1 MPIVYL
7 ASLMAAQ
14 RSARANLHLGVSL
27 AFIAGALNAGGLLA
41 VGQYT
46 SHMTGMVSG
55 AADHIALGDW
65 ALAATAGAT
74 IFAFTAGAATT
85 ALMVNFA
92 RRRGARHPYAP
103 TLLVEA
109 VLLLVFGL
117 AGARMEGDSVATAP
131 AIAVLLCY
139 AMGLQNA
146 LVSKISNAEIR
157 TTHVTGLVTDIGI
170 ELGKLVYWNGAAR
183 RARAGADVR
192 AEGAAAGA
200 AAATDLA
207 VADLAAADLAGTDLA
222 GADLGGGVAPPVRAN
237 LPRLRLHSMLV
248 GAFFGGGISGALGFR
263 HGGFG
268 ATIPLAL
275 ALVALALAPYIG
287 AAARKGQG
295 A

>member
-1 MPIVYL
+1 MPIAYL
-7 ASLMAAQ
+7 SSLLAAQ

-41 VGQYT
+41 IGLYT

-55 AADHIALGDW
+55 AADHLALGDW
-65 ALAATAGAT
+65 ALAATAAAT
-74 IFAFTAGAATT
+74 IAAFTAGAATT

-109 VLLLVFGL
+109 VLLLGFGL

-170 ELGKLVYWNGAAR
+170 ELGKLLYWNGA
-183 RARAGADVR
+183 GA
-192 AEGAAAGA
+192 
-200 AAATDLA
+200 
-207 VADLAAADLAGTDLA
+207 
-222 GADLGGGVAPPVRAN
+222 APPVRADRV
-237 LPRLRLHSMLV
+237 RLRLHLQLV
-248 GAFFGGGISGALGFR
+248 GAFFGGGIGGALGFR

-268 ATIPLAL
+268 ATVPLAL

-287 AAARKGQG
+287 AGARK

>member
-170 ELGKLVYWNGAAR
+170 ELGKLAYWNGAAR
-183 RARAGADVR
+183 RARADVR

-200 AAATDLA
+200 AAGADLA
-207 VADLAAADLAGTDLA
+207 VADLAVADLAGTELA
-222 GADLGGGVAPPVRAN
+222 GADLGAGVAPPVRAN

-248 GAFFGGGISGALGFR
+248 GAFFCGGISGALGFR

-287 AAARKGQG
+287 AAARKG
-295 A
+295 